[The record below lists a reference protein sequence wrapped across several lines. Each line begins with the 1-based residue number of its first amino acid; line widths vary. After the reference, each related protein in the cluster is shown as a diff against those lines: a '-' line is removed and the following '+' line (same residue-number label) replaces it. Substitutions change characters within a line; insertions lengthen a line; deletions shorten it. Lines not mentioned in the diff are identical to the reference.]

1 MSKFYVSPS
10 PHLRSHASTRRIMLD
25 VIIALVP
32 AIIASCVHFGW
43 YPLLILAVCVAVC
56 VA

>member
-32 AIIASCVHFGW
+32 AIIATFFSTAAGVLFS
-43 YPLLILAVCVAVC
+43 VVARKMQRK
-56 VA
+56 